1 MCAKGNPTFSCPT
14 IISSSDDESLGLE
27 NNSKEDLFD
36 FSLNTVNVSV
46 NTELPMNSSY
56 GSEEEEFDF
65 LHFYEE
71 LSDYDFHRMM
81 SVDDFTY
88 STAFSNEVFDNG
100 EWYTYAGL
108 ETCNI
113 MKSTRH
119 GKELLSKSIQST
131 TQGDSGID
139 NLTYLSGDDTKLGTD
154 HTKADVYE
162 SSNDMSGGKSISE
175 NQNESDSE
183 LEDDFFSVPEETEIF
198 SESDDGEYFSA
209 DESLEGTLDASF
221 KSILCT
227 VVSYQDN
234 LGLNDLDPSTV
245 GRSSEVPDPSDMWE
259 DVDLSSLCIFNELPL
274 EPCDNEVMFSRPIGF
289 VGSSTD
295 AIDYA
300 KDFLRRQSTL
310 ENLLS
315 AKSPDD
321 CDDAN
326 SIWSILTDK
335 LLYCQS
341 DTSDSVRHFSYDSL
355 KADSAKQRF
364 FNAALNNEPCLSNSY
379 IDSCNMAELYR
390 DQLYD
395 TVPTPN
401 KKKLNTAEATAN
413 SNEPTG
419 KRVFPQYVEDR
430 YQDLEINTSYK
441 YNPETSIC
449 ATYLWTENI
458 GYPKDLVTA
467 TAYHTEGYKLWFKQ
481 GRFPIGIDGEATA
494 HLLDDTPIPVKTLID
509 SGASRPILSRHFYDT
524 HPFLHTYPRYK
535 IPPRGMVIG
544 NDTVLPCDEA
554 IAIMVKFSGHV
565 FHMICYLMEVSK
577 DYGLY
582 IGQKAMYELEGG
594 ADFRNLSF
602 HFLMRSLNLYAGDSI
617 KIKPGQTKIVPM
629 CLDTHAIKRDMTLGE
644 KKRLDIDL
652 YSRENEKV
660 MVNLKT
666 ERKDK
671 LVQTIPAVI
680 SQGTVFLTA
689 VNNTDTEW
697 KIDKYQMMGSLDCR
711 SLGYF
716 HISRHSLQRIMS
728 DNANFLNDRET
739 VEYFNIL
746 MEDHKNV
753 MKFAQETILQRQ
765 KMEAERNTEL
775 KGRQSKGKEDF
786 NDSNMSED
794 NDPYPWLDKDDPR
807 RNMTDRECLEN
818 YIDLSDSD
826 ITEREKKNLYKVLYK
841 YKRAFS
847 LRDEIGLC
855 QNMEVELE
863 LRDETP
869 FFIRPFP
876 IKESDKDIV
885 DKEMRKGCL
894 LGILKKGMS
903 SYSSP
908 IMLIPR
914 KLSGIPRIVTD
925 FRHLNSRLVTLQPS
939 IPLVKDAIQILG
951 ASGCETLSLADLRD
965 AYHTLRLSDR
975 SKKFCGI
982 TPYYGSDSYL
992 YQRLGMGLSVSPA
1005 IWQNFIQ
1012 KVLQEIPDHRKN
1024 HLAIIDDCL
1033 VFSKKYDHLKHLT
1046 NLFKALIRNGLKISP
1061 RKCKLFKTSL
1071 VYMGHQVN
1079 IIDGIP
1085 HITPVKSR
1093 VDAIVK
1099 LDPPKSPKNCKQF
1112 CGMVNYLSMF
1122 LKDLQTKLIPIYH
1135 LTKKG
1140 VPFYWG
1146 ELQQEAF
1153 DQIKKDLTEAPV
1165 LAMPNSEGHMVLV
1178 SDTSKIACGSAL
1190 YQEQKGR
1197 YRLIAYFSKKLPLS
1211 AQRYSIS
1218 ELELTGIYA
1227 NVLAFKHL
1235 LRNVHFTLYCDHSAL
1250 VHIMNGKKEPPTL
1263 RLKKLIENLSDFKF
1277 DIKFLRGKDMFVSDF
1292 LSRHPD
1298 GEESCND
1305 PIIPVAFL
1313 MKEIE
1318 LPQHSPK
1325 FLDWLN
1331 TMLDSREMVAYKES
1345 PFKECKCERIMNMN
1359 EPFQVLTRS
1368 MAKTVKADVPAMYP
1382 LKGDHKKPEKS
1393 QIGIIEVKDAEEV
1406 GQDEVQMVP
1415 NQQPNIENNIMADID
1430 NVNIPEIVSRSV
1442 AQNMPKVNMTGLQV
1456 PPVLNEPIPMKPV
1469 KRGTPVINYDQ
1480 ILTPVNIDVTRGQ
1493 LPPFDMEKSFDAI
1506 QTSVEQYPDLES
1518 LFRED
1523 KPLFK
1528 PGTEISLFMKHIPKQ
1543 KELDKFVNYLKQRV
1557 IHDCKVPLSVKELKA
1572 EYHIDPYFKDIVK
1585 YLERDYCR
1593 YVGRSQTV
1601 FKMQCEDY
1609 VLVNGVLFKIR
1620 YGKENKGEPSL
1631 VLCIPEKYI
1640 PTVLYQ
1646 YHTPL
1651 LAGHPGVIKLYETIK
1666 QRYYFPGMFN
1676 LVREFVECCLECQSM
1691 KGKTDSPRI
1700 QYARIPLDTRTMERM
1715 SMDIKEMPES
1725 ELGFRHI
1732 LVCVCEFTNWM
1743 KTIPL
1748 ADQKAQTIAMAL
1760 YFKICCEYG
1769 TPKAI
1774 ICDEAP
1780 AFQSV
1785 ALQEYFRAL
1794 NIQPIYISPMNH
1806 GSNRS
1811 ERYIRTLND
1820 IITKCLVG
1828 TGSNWPLYVPSA
1840 TFAMNCQVSQV
1851 TGFSPFQMVF
1861 NNQPPDRLSFDF
1873 DPTKSGMKVDTP
1885 LYMIFMDQNKVL
1897 INQLIMRRK
1906 KYETESQLVRESR
1919 KYPDTH
1925 GYAVGDLV
1933 LINHSPSSVLKA
1945 PSRKLKR
1952 NWVGPFK
1959 IQAIIDDSHYMISD
1973 WTGQLSH
1980 KRFHVNRLKPFSLNL
1995 GKVKDG
2001 KLQTVHNTREL
2012 FRIWKNIKEDIAIDT
2027 SSKHTQT

>member
-1 MCAKGNPTFSCPT
+1 
-14 IISSSDDESLGLE
+14 
-27 NNSKEDLFD
+27 
-36 FSLNTVNVSV
+36 
-46 NTELPMNSSY
+46 
-56 GSEEEEFDF
+56 
-65 LHFYEE
+65 
-71 LSDYDFHRMM
+71 
-81 SVDDFTY
+81 
-88 STAFSNEVFDNG
+88 
-100 EWYTYAGL
+100 
-108 ETCNI
+108 
-113 MKSTRH
+113 
-119 GKELLSKSIQST
+119 
-131 TQGDSGID
+131 
-139 NLTYLSGDDTKLGTD
+139 
-154 HTKADVYE
+154 
-162 SSNDMSGGKSISE
+162 
-175 NQNESDSE
+175 
-183 LEDDFFSVPEETEIF
+183 
-198 SESDDGEYFSA
+198 
-209 DESLEGTLDASF
+209 
-221 KSILCT
+221 
-227 VVSYQDN
+227 
-234 LGLNDLDPSTV
+234 
-245 GRSSEVPDPSDMWE
+245 
-259 DVDLSSLCIFNELPL
+259 
-274 EPCDNEVMFSRPIGF
+274 
-289 VGSSTD
+289 
-295 AIDYA
+295 
-300 KDFLRRQSTL
+300 
-310 ENLLS
+310 
-315 AKSPDD
+315 
-321 CDDAN
+321 
-326 SIWSILTDK
+326 
-335 LLYCQS
+335 
-341 DTSDSVRHFSYDSL
+341 
-355 KADSAKQRF
+355 
-364 FNAALNNEPCLSNSY
+364 
-379 IDSCNMAELYR
+379 
-390 DQLYD
+390 
-395 TVPTPN
+395 
-401 KKKLNTAEATAN
+401 
-413 SNEPTG
+413 
-419 KRVFPQYVEDR
+419 
-430 YQDLEINTSYK
+430 
-441 YNPETSIC
+441 
-449 ATYLWTENI
+449 
-458 GYPKDLVTA
+458 
-467 TAYHTEGYKLWFKQ
+467 
-481 GRFPIGIDGEATA
+481 
-494 HLLDDTPIPVKTLID
+494 
-509 SGASRPILSRHFYDT
+509 
-524 HPFLHTYPRYK
+524 
-535 IPPRGMVIG
+535 
-544 NDTVLPCDEA
+544 
-554 IAIMVKFSGHV
+554 
-565 FHMICYLMEVSK
+565 
-577 DYGLY
+577 
-582 IGQKAMYELEGG
+582 
-594 ADFRNLSF
+594 
-602 HFLMRSLNLYAGDSI
+602 
-617 KIKPGQTKIVPM
+617 
-629 CLDTHAIKRDMTLGE
+629 
-644 KKRLDIDL
+644 
-652 YSRENEKV
+652 
-660 MVNLKT
+660 
-666 ERKDK
+666 
-671 LVQTIPAVI
+671 
-680 SQGTVFLTA
+680 
-689 VNNTDTEW
+689 
-697 KIDKYQMMGSLDCR
+697 
-711 SLGYF
+711 
-716 HISRHSLQRIMS
+716 
-728 DNANFLNDRET
+728 
-739 VEYFNIL
+739 
-746 MEDHKNV
+746 
-753 MKFAQETILQRQ
+753 MKFAQETIWQRQ

-841 YKRAFS
+841 YKKAFS

-876 IKESDKDIV
+876 IKESD
-885 DKEMRKGCL
+885 MRKGCL

-1024 HLAIIDDCL
+1024 HLAIMDDCL

-1061 RKCKLFKTSL
+1061 RKCKLFKTNL

-1140 VPFYWG
+1140 VPFHWG

-1165 LAMPNSEGHMVLV
+1165 LAMSNNKGHMVLV

-1331 TMLDSREMVAYKES
+1331 IMLDSREMVAYKES

-1382 LKGDHKKPEKS
+1382 LKGDHKKPERS

-1406 GQDEVQMVP
+1406 SQGEVQMVP
-1415 NQQPNIENNIMADID
+1415 NQQPDIENNIMADID
-1430 NVNIPEIVSRSV
+1430 NVNIPEIVSRPV
-1442 AQNMPKVNMTGLQV
+1442 AQNMPKVNMAGLQV

-1480 ILTPVNIDVTRGQ
+1480 ILTPVNIDVTLRGQ

-1506 QTSVEQYPDLES
+1506 QTSVEQYTDLES
-1518 LFRED
+1518 LFRKD

-1593 YVGRSQTV
+1593 YVGRAQTV

-1700 QYARIPLDTRTMERM
+1700 QYARIPLDTRTMARM

-1760 YFKICCEYG
+1760 YFKI
-1769 TPKAI
+1769 
-1774 ICDEAP
+1774 
-1780 AFQSV
+1780 
-1785 ALQEYFRAL
+1785 
-1794 NIQPIYISPMNH
+1794 
-1806 GSNRS
+1806 
-1811 ERYIRTLND
+1811 
-1820 IITKCLVG
+1820 
-1828 TGSNWPLYVPSA
+1828 
-1840 TFAMNCQVSQV
+1840 
-1851 TGFSPFQMVF
+1851 
-1861 NNQPPDRLSFDF
+1861 
-1873 DPTKSGMKVDTP
+1873 
-1885 LYMIFMDQNKVL
+1885 
-1897 INQLIMRRK
+1897 
-1906 KYETESQLVRESR
+1906 
-1919 KYPDTH
+1919 
-1925 GYAVGDLV
+1925 
-1933 LINHSPSSVLKA
+1933 
-1945 PSRKLKR
+1945 
-1952 NWVGPFK
+1952 
-1959 IQAIIDDSHYMISD
+1959 
-1973 WTGQLSH
+1973 
-1980 KRFHVNRLKPFSLNL
+1980 
-1995 GKVKDG
+1995 
-2001 KLQTVHNTREL
+2001 
-2012 FRIWKNIKEDIAIDT
+2012 
-2027 SSKHTQT
+2027 

>member
-1 MCAKGNPTFSCPT
+1 
-14 IISSSDDESLGLE
+14 
-27 NNSKEDLFD
+27 
-36 FSLNTVNVSV
+36 
-46 NTELPMNSSY
+46 
-56 GSEEEEFDF
+56 
-65 LHFYEE
+65 
-71 LSDYDFHRMM
+71 
-81 SVDDFTY
+81 
-88 STAFSNEVFDNG
+88 
-100 EWYTYAGL
+100 
-108 ETCNI
+108 
-113 MKSTRH
+113 
-119 GKELLSKSIQST
+119 
-131 TQGDSGID
+131 
-139 NLTYLSGDDTKLGTD
+139 
-154 HTKADVYE
+154 
-162 SSNDMSGGKSISE
+162 
-175 NQNESDSE
+175 
-183 LEDDFFSVPEETEIF
+183 
-198 SESDDGEYFSA
+198 
-209 DESLEGTLDASF
+209 
-221 KSILCT
+221 
-227 VVSYQDN
+227 
-234 LGLNDLDPSTV
+234 
-245 GRSSEVPDPSDMWE
+245 
-259 DVDLSSLCIFNELPL
+259 
-274 EPCDNEVMFSRPIGF
+274 
-289 VGSSTD
+289 
-295 AIDYA
+295 
-300 KDFLRRQSTL
+300 
-310 ENLLS
+310 
-315 AKSPDD
+315 
-321 CDDAN
+321 
-326 SIWSILTDK
+326 
-335 LLYCQS
+335 
-341 DTSDSVRHFSYDSL
+341 
-355 KADSAKQRF
+355 
-364 FNAALNNEPCLSNSY
+364 
-379 IDSCNMAELYR
+379 
-390 DQLYD
+390 
-395 TVPTPN
+395 
-401 KKKLNTAEATAN
+401 
-413 SNEPTG
+413 
-419 KRVFPQYVEDR
+419 
-430 YQDLEINTSYK
+430 
-441 YNPETSIC
+441 
-449 ATYLWTENI
+449 
-458 GYPKDLVTA
+458 
-467 TAYHTEGYKLWFKQ
+467 
-481 GRFPIGIDGEATA
+481 
-494 HLLDDTPIPVKTLID
+494 
-509 SGASRPILSRHFYDT
+509 
-524 HPFLHTYPRYK
+524 
-535 IPPRGMVIG
+535 
-544 NDTVLPCDEA
+544 
-554 IAIMVKFSGHV
+554 
-565 FHMICYLMEVSK
+565 
-577 DYGLY
+577 
-582 IGQKAMYELEGG
+582 
-594 ADFRNLSF
+594 
-602 HFLMRSLNLYAGDSI
+602 
-617 KIKPGQTKIVPM
+617 
-629 CLDTHAIKRDMTLGE
+629 
-644 KKRLDIDL
+644 
-652 YSRENEKV
+652 
-660 MVNLKT
+660 
-666 ERKDK
+666 
-671 LVQTIPAVI
+671 
-680 SQGTVFLTA
+680 
-689 VNNTDTEW
+689 
-697 KIDKYQMMGSLDCR
+697 
-711 SLGYF
+711 
-716 HISRHSLQRIMS
+716 
-728 DNANFLNDRET
+728 
-739 VEYFNIL
+739 
-746 MEDHKNV
+746 
-753 MKFAQETILQRQ
+753 
-765 KMEAERNTEL
+765 
-775 KGRQSKGKEDF
+775 
-786 NDSNMSED
+786 
-794 NDPYPWLDKDDPR
+794 
-807 RNMTDRECLEN
+807 
-818 YIDLSDSD
+818 
-826 ITEREKKNLYKVLYK
+826 
-841 YKRAFS
+841 
-847 LRDEIGLC
+847 
-855 QNMEVELE
+855 
-863 LRDETP
+863 
-869 FFIRPFP
+869 
-876 IKESDKDIV
+876 
-885 DKEMRKGCL
+885 
-894 LGILKKGMS
+894 MS

-914 KLSGIPRIVTD
+914 KLSGIPRVVTD

-939 IPLVKDAIQILG
+939 IPLVRDAIQILG
-951 ASGCETLSLADLRD
+951 ASGCEILSLADLRD
-965 AYHTLRLSDR
+965 AYHTLRLSER

-1024 HLAIIDDCL
+1024 HLAFMDDCL

-1046 NLFKALIRNGLKISP
+1046 DLFKALIRNGLKISP

-1071 VYMGHQVN
+1071 VYMGHQVS

-1135 LTKKG
+1135 LTKKS
-1140 VPFYWG
+1140 VPFHWG
-1146 ELQQEAF
+1146 ELQQKAF
-1153 DQIKKDLTEAPV
+1153 EQIKKDLTEAPV

-1211 AQRYSIS
+1211 AQRYGIS

-1298 GEESCND
+1298 SEESCND

-1331 TMLDSREMVAYKES
+1331 IMLDSREMVAYKES

-1359 EPFQVLTRS
+1359 EPFQVLTMS
-1368 MAKTVKADVPAMYP
+1368 MAKIVKADVPAMYP

-1393 QIGIIEVKDAEEV
+1393 QIGIIEVKDTDEV
-1406 GQDEVQMVP
+1406 GQGEVQIIP
-1415 NQQPNIENNIMADID
+1415 NQQPDIEDNIMAEID
-1430 NVNIPEIVSRSV
+1430 NVNIPDIVSRPV
-1442 AQNMPKVNMTGLQV
+1442 VQNVPKVNMIGLQV

-1469 KRGTPVINYDQ
+1469 KRATSMINYDQ
-1480 ILTPVNIDVTRGQ
+1480 ILTPVNIDVTLRGQ
-1493 LPPFDMEKSFDAI
+1493 LPPFDMEKSFNAI

-1572 EYHIDPYFKDIVK
+1572 EYHVDPYFKDIVK
-1585 YLERDYCR
+1585 YLEKDYCR
-1593 YVGRSQTV
+1593 YVGKAQTV

-1620 YGKENKGEPSL
+1620 YGKEDKGEPSL
-1631 VLCIPEKYI
+1631 VLCIPEKFI

-1651 LAGHPGVIKLYETIK
+1651 LAGHPGVIKLYDTIK

-1691 KGKTDSPRI
+1691 KGKTDGPRI
-1700 QYARIPLDTRTMERM
+1700 QYARIPLDTRTMARM

-1725 ELGFRHI
+1725 ELGFRYI

-1774 ICDEAP
+1774 ICDEAL

-1785 ALQEYFRAL
+1785 ALQEYFKAL

-1828 TGSNWPLYVPSA
+1828 TGNNWPLYVPSA

-1851 TGFSPFQMVF
+1851 TGFTPFQMVY
-1861 NNQPPDRLSFDF
+1861 NKQPPDKLSFDF
-1873 DPTKSGMKVDTP
+1873 DPTKSGIKVDTP
-1885 LYMIFMDQNKVL
+1885 LYMIFMDQSKLL
-1897 INQLIMRRK
+1897 INQMIMRRK
-1906 KYETESQLVRESR
+1906 KYEAESQLVRESR
-1919 KYPDTH
+1919 KYPDVH
-1925 GYAVGDLV
+1925 GYAVADLV

-1952 NWVGPFK
+1952 DWVGPFK

-1980 KRFHVNRLKPFSLNL
+1980 KRFHVNRLKPFSLSL

-2012 FRIWKNIKEDIAIDT
+2012 FRIWKNIKEDIAIDKN
-2027 SSKHTQT
+2027 SRHTQT

>member
-1 MCAKGNPTFSCPT
+1 
-14 IISSSDDESLGLE
+14 
-27 NNSKEDLFD
+27 
-36 FSLNTVNVSV
+36 
-46 NTELPMNSSY
+46 
-56 GSEEEEFDF
+56 
-65 LHFYEE
+65 
-71 LSDYDFHRMM
+71 
-81 SVDDFTY
+81 
-88 STAFSNEVFDNG
+88 
-100 EWYTYAGL
+100 
-108 ETCNI
+108 
-113 MKSTRH
+113 
-119 GKELLSKSIQST
+119 
-131 TQGDSGID
+131 
-139 NLTYLSGDDTKLGTD
+139 
-154 HTKADVYE
+154 
-162 SSNDMSGGKSISE
+162 
-175 NQNESDSE
+175 
-183 LEDDFFSVPEETEIF
+183 
-198 SESDDGEYFSA
+198 
-209 DESLEGTLDASF
+209 
-221 KSILCT
+221 
-227 VVSYQDN
+227 
-234 LGLNDLDPSTV
+234 
-245 GRSSEVPDPSDMWE
+245 
-259 DVDLSSLCIFNELPL
+259 
-274 EPCDNEVMFSRPIGF
+274 
-289 VGSSTD
+289 
-295 AIDYA
+295 
-300 KDFLRRQSTL
+300 
-310 ENLLS
+310 
-315 AKSPDD
+315 
-321 CDDAN
+321 
-326 SIWSILTDK
+326 
-335 LLYCQS
+335 
-341 DTSDSVRHFSYDSL
+341 
-355 KADSAKQRF
+355 
-364 FNAALNNEPCLSNSY
+364 
-379 IDSCNMAELYR
+379 
-390 DQLYD
+390 
-395 TVPTPN
+395 
-401 KKKLNTAEATAN
+401 
-413 SNEPTG
+413 
-419 KRVFPQYVEDR
+419 
-430 YQDLEINTSYK
+430 
-441 YNPETSIC
+441 
-449 ATYLWTENI
+449 
-458 GYPKDLVTA
+458 
-467 TAYHTEGYKLWFKQ
+467 
-481 GRFPIGIDGEATA
+481 
-494 HLLDDTPIPVKTLID
+494 
-509 SGASRPILSRHFYDT
+509 
-524 HPFLHTYPRYK
+524 
-535 IPPRGMVIG
+535 MVIG

-565 FHMICYLMEVSK
+565 LHMICYLMEVSK

-594 ADFRNLSF
+594 ADFRNVSF
-602 HFLMRSLNLYAGDSI
+602 HFLMRSLNLYAGDTI
-617 KIKPGQTKIVPM
+617 KIKLGQTKVVPM
-629 CLDTHAIKRDMTLGE
+629 CLDTHAIKRDMNLGE

-652 YSRENEKV
+652 YSRKNEKV

-666 ERKDK
+666 ERKDR
-671 LVQTIPAVI
+671 LVQTLPAVM
-680 SQGTVFLTA
+680 SKGTIFLTA
-689 VNNTDTEW
+689 VNNTDKEW
-697 KIDKYQMMGSLDCR
+697 KINRYQMMGSLDCR

-728 DNANFLNDRET
+728 DNANFLNDKET

-753 MKFAQETILQRQ
+753 MKFAQETVLQRQ
-765 KMEAERNTEL
+765 KMEAERNTQL
-775 KGRQSKGKEDF
+775 KSRQSKGKKDF

-826 ITEREKKNLYKVLYK
+826 ITEREKNNLYKVLYK
-841 YKRAFS
+841 YKKAFS
-847 LRDEIGLC
+847 LRYEIGLC
-855 QNMEVELE
+855 QSMEVGLE

-939 IPLVKDAIQILG
+939 IPLVRDAIQILG
-951 ASGCETLSLADLRD
+951 ASGCEILSLADLRD
-965 AYHTLRLSDR
+965 AYHTLRLSER

-982 TPYYGSDSYL
+982 APYYGSDSYL

-1024 HLAIIDDCL
+1024 HLAIMDDCL

-1046 NLFKALIRNGLKISP
+1046 DLFKALIRNGLKISP

-1071 VYMGHQVN
+1071 VYMGHQVS
-1079 IIDGIP
+1079 IINGIP

-1140 VPFYWG
+1140 VPFHWG
-1146 ELQQEAF
+1146 ELQQKAF
-1153 DQIKKDLTEAPV
+1153 EQIKKDLTEAPV
-1165 LAMPNSEGHMVLV
+1165 LTMPNSEGHMVLV

-1235 LRNVHFTLYCDHSAL
+1235 LRNVHFTLYWDHSAL

-1298 GEESCND
+1298 SEESCND

-1331 TMLDSREMVAYKES
+1331 IMLDSREMVAYKES

-1382 LKGDHKKPEKS
+1382 LKGDHNKPEKS
-1393 QIGIIEVKDAEEV
+1393 QIGIIEVKDTEEV
-1406 GQDEVQMVP
+1406 GQGEVQIVP
-1415 NQQPNIENNIMADID
+1415 NQQPDIEDNMMAEID
-1430 NVNIPEIVSRSV
+1430 NVNIPDIVSRPV
-1442 AQNMPKVNMTGLQV
+1442 AQNVPKVNMTGLQV

-1469 KRGTPVINYDQ
+1469 KKATSVINYDP
-1480 ILTPVNIDVTRGQ
+1480 ILTPVNIDVTLKGQ

-1557 IHDCKVPLSVKELKA
+1557 IHDCKVSLSVKELKA
-1572 EYHIDPYFKDIVK
+1572 EYHVDPYFKDIVK
-1585 YLERDYCR
+1585 YLEKDYCR
-1593 YVGRSQTV
+1593 YVGKAQTV

-1620 YGKENKGEPSL
+1620 YGKEDKGEPSL

-1651 LAGHPGVIKLYETIK
+1651 LAGHPGVIKLYDTIK

-1691 KGKTDSPRI
+1691 KGKTDGPKI
-1700 QYARIPLDTRTMERM
+1700 QCARIPLNTRTMARM

-1743 KTIPL
+1743 KTVPL

-1785 ALQEYFRAL
+1785 ALQEYFKAL

-1828 TGSNWPLYVPSA
+1828 TGSKWPLYVPSA

-1851 TGFSPFQMVF
+1851 TGFSPFQMVY
-1861 NNQPPDRLSFDF
+1861 NKQPPDKLSFDF
-1873 DPTKSGMKVDTP
+1873 DPTKSGIKVDTP
-1885 LYMIFMDQNKVL
+1885 LYMIFMDQSKLL
-1897 INQLIMRRK
+1897 INQMIMRRK
-1906 KYETESQLVRESR
+1906 KYEAESQLVRESR
-1919 KYPDTH
+1919 KYPDVH
-1925 GYAVGDLV
+1925 GYAIGDLV

-1952 NWVGPFK
+1952 DWVGPFK

-1980 KRFHVNRLKPFSLNL
+1980 KRFHVNRLKPFSLSL

-2012 FRIWKNIKEDIAIDT
+2012 FRIWKNIKEDIAIDKN
-2027 SSKHTQT
+2027 SRHTQT

>member
-1 MCAKGNPTFSCPT
+1 
-14 IISSSDDESLGLE
+14 
-27 NNSKEDLFD
+27 
-36 FSLNTVNVSV
+36 
-46 NTELPMNSSY
+46 
-56 GSEEEEFDF
+56 
-65 LHFYEE
+65 
-71 LSDYDFHRMM
+71 
-81 SVDDFTY
+81 
-88 STAFSNEVFDNG
+88 
-100 EWYTYAGL
+100 
-108 ETCNI
+108 
-113 MKSTRH
+113 
-119 GKELLSKSIQST
+119 
-131 TQGDSGID
+131 
-139 NLTYLSGDDTKLGTD
+139 
-154 HTKADVYE
+154 
-162 SSNDMSGGKSISE
+162 
-175 NQNESDSE
+175 
-183 LEDDFFSVPEETEIF
+183 
-198 SESDDGEYFSA
+198 
-209 DESLEGTLDASF
+209 
-221 KSILCT
+221 
-227 VVSYQDN
+227 
-234 LGLNDLDPSTV
+234 
-245 GRSSEVPDPSDMWE
+245 
-259 DVDLSSLCIFNELPL
+259 
-274 EPCDNEVMFSRPIGF
+274 
-289 VGSSTD
+289 
-295 AIDYA
+295 
-300 KDFLRRQSTL
+300 
-310 ENLLS
+310 
-315 AKSPDD
+315 
-321 CDDAN
+321 
-326 SIWSILTDK
+326 
-335 LLYCQS
+335 
-341 DTSDSVRHFSYDSL
+341 
-355 KADSAKQRF
+355 
-364 FNAALNNEPCLSNSY
+364 
-379 IDSCNMAELYR
+379 
-390 DQLYD
+390 
-395 TVPTPN
+395 
-401 KKKLNTAEATAN
+401 
-413 SNEPTG
+413 
-419 KRVFPQYVEDR
+419 
-430 YQDLEINTSYK
+430 
-441 YNPETSIC
+441 
-449 ATYLWTENI
+449 
-458 GYPKDLVTA
+458 
-467 TAYHTEGYKLWFKQ
+467 
-481 GRFPIGIDGEATA
+481 
-494 HLLDDTPIPVKTLID
+494 
-509 SGASRPILSRHFYDT
+509 
-524 HPFLHTYPRYK
+524 
-535 IPPRGMVIG
+535 
-544 NDTVLPCDEA
+544 
-554 IAIMVKFSGHV
+554 
-565 FHMICYLMEVSK
+565 
-577 DYGLY
+577 
-582 IGQKAMYELEGG
+582 
-594 ADFRNLSF
+594 
-602 HFLMRSLNLYAGDSI
+602 
-617 KIKPGQTKIVPM
+617 M
-629 CLDTHAIKRDMTLGE
+629 CLDTHAIKRDMNLGE

-652 YSRENEKV
+652 YSRKNEKV

-666 ERKDK
+666 ERKDR
-671 LVQTIPAVI
+671 LVQTLPAVM
-680 SQGTVFLTA
+680 SKGTIFLTA
-689 VNNTDTEW
+689 VNNTDKEW
-697 KIDKYQMMGSLDCR
+697 KINRYQMMGSLNCR

-728 DNANFLNDRET
+728 DNANFLNDKET

-753 MKFAQETILQRQ
+753 MKFAQETVLQRQ
-765 KMEAERNTEL
+765 KMEAERNTQL
-775 KGRQSKGKEDF
+775 KSRQSKGKKDF

-826 ITEREKKNLYKVLYK
+826 ITEREKNNLYKVLYK
-841 YKRAFS
+841 YKKAFS

-855 QNMEVELE
+855 QSMEVELE
-863 LRDETP
+863 LKDETP

-939 IPLVKDAIQILG
+939 IPLVRDAIQILG
-951 ASGCETLSLADLRD
+951 ASGCEILSLADLRD
-965 AYHTLRLSDR
+965 AYHTLRLSER

-1012 KVLQEIPDHRKN
+1012 KVLQEISDHRKN
-1024 HLAIIDDCL
+1024 HLAIMDDCL

-1046 NLFKALIRNGLKISP
+1046 DSFKALIRNGLKISP

-1071 VYMGHQVN
+1071 VYMGHQVS

-1140 VPFYWG
+1140 VPFHWG
-1146 ELQQEAF
+1146 ELQQKAF
-1153 DQIKKDLTEAPV
+1153 EQIKKDLTEAPV

-1298 GEESCND
+1298 SEESCND

-1331 TMLDSREMVAYKES
+1331 IMLDSREMVAYKES

-1368 MAKTVKADVPAMYP
+1368 IAKTVKADVPAMYP
-1382 LKGDHKKPEKS
+1382 LKGDHNKPEKS
-1393 QIGIIEVKDAEEV
+1393 QIGIFEVKDTEEV
-1406 GQDEVQMVP
+1406 GQGEVQIVP
-1415 NQQPNIENNIMADID
+1415 NQQPDIEDNIMAGID
-1430 NVNIPEIVSRSV
+1430 NTNIPDIVSRPV
-1442 AQNMPKVNMTGLQV
+1442 AQNVPKVNMTGLQV

-1469 KRGTPVINYDQ
+1469 KKETSVINYDP
-1480 ILTPVNIDVTRGQ
+1480 ILTPVNIDVTLKGQ

-1543 KELDKFVNYLKQRV
+1543 KELDKFVNYLKQGV

-1572 EYHIDPYFKDIVK
+1572 EYHVDPYFKDIVK
-1585 YLERDYCR
+1585 YLEKDYCR
-1593 YVGRSQTV
+1593 YVGKAQTV

-1620 YGKENKGEPSL
+1620 YGKEDKGEPSL

-1651 LAGHPGVIKLYETIK
+1651 LAGHPGVIKLYDTIK
-1666 QRYYFPGMFN
+1666 QKYYFPGMFN

-1691 KGKTDSPRI
+1691 KGKTDGPKI
-1700 QYARIPLDTRTMERM
+1700 QYARIPLDTRTMARM

-1743 KTIPL
+1743 KTVPL
-1748 ADQKAQTIAMAL
+1748 ANQKAQTIAMAL

-1785 ALQEYFRAL
+1785 ALQEYFKAL

-1828 TGSNWPLYVPSA
+1828 KGSNWPLYVPSA

-1851 TGFSPFQMVF
+1851 TGFSPFQMVY
-1861 NNQPPDRLSFDF
+1861 NKQPPDKLSFDF
-1873 DPTKSGMKVDTP
+1873 DPTKSGIKVDTP
-1885 LYMIFMDQNKVL
+1885 LYMIFMDQSKSL
-1897 INQLIMRRK
+1897 INQIIMRRK
-1906 KYETESQLVRESR
+1906 KYEAESQLVRESR
-1919 KYPDTH
+1919 KYPDVH
-1925 GYAVGDLV
+1925 GYAIGDLV

-1952 NWVGPFK
+1952 DWV
-1959 IQAIIDDSHYMISD
+1959 IIDDSHYMISD

-1980 KRFHVNRLKPFSLNL
+1980 KRFHVNRLKPFSLSL
-1995 GKVKDG
+1995 GKVTDG
-2001 KLQTVHNTREL
+2001 KLQTVYNTREL
-2012 FRIWKNIKEDIAIDT
+2012 FRIWKNIKEVIAIDKK
-2027 SSKHTQT
+2027 SRHTQT

>member
-1 MCAKGNPTFSCPT
+1 M
-14 IISSSDDESLGLE
+14 
-27 NNSKEDLFD
+27 
-36 FSLNTVNVSV
+36 
-46 NTELPMNSSY
+46 
-56 GSEEEEFDF
+56 
-65 LHFYEE
+65 
-71 LSDYDFHRMM
+71 
-81 SVDDFTY
+81 
-88 STAFSNEVFDNG
+88 
-100 EWYTYAGL
+100 
-108 ETCNI
+108 
-113 MKSTRH
+113 
-119 GKELLSKSIQST
+119 
-131 TQGDSGID
+131 
-139 NLTYLSGDDTKLGTD
+139 
-154 HTKADVYE
+154 
-162 SSNDMSGGKSISE
+162 
-175 NQNESDSE
+175 
-183 LEDDFFSVPEETEIF
+183 
-198 SESDDGEYFSA
+198 
-209 DESLEGTLDASF
+209 
-221 KSILCT
+221 
-227 VVSYQDN
+227 
-234 LGLNDLDPSTV
+234 
-245 GRSSEVPDPSDMWE
+245 
-259 DVDLSSLCIFNELPL
+259 
-274 EPCDNEVMFSRPIGF
+274 
-289 VGSSTD
+289 
-295 AIDYA
+295 
-300 KDFLRRQSTL
+300 
-310 ENLLS
+310 
-315 AKSPDD
+315 
-321 CDDAN
+321 
-326 SIWSILTDK
+326 TDK

-341 DTSDSVRHFSYDSL
+341 DNSDSVRHFSYDSL
-355 KADSAKQRF
+355 KAESAKQRF
-364 FNAALNNEPCLSNSY
+364 FNAALSNEPSLSTSY

-395 TVPTPN
+395 TVPIPN

-413 SNEPTG
+413 SNEPIG

-430 YQDLEINTSYK
+430 YQNLEINTSYK

-449 ATYLWTENI
+449 ATYLWTENV

-509 SGASRPILSRHFYDT
+509 SGASRQILSRHFYDK

-602 HFLMRSLNLYAGDSI
+602 HFLMRSLNLYAGDTI
-617 KIKPGQTKIVPM
+617 KIKPGQTKVVPM
-629 CLDTHAIKRDMTLGE
+629 CLDTHAIKRDMNLGE

-652 YSRENEKV
+652 YSRKNEKV

-666 ERKDK
+666 ERKDR
-671 LVQTIPAVI
+671 LVQTLPAVM
-680 SQGTVFLTA
+680 SKGTIFLTA
-689 VNNTDTEW
+689 VNNTDKEW
-697 KIDKYQMMGSLDCR
+697 KINRYQMMGSLDCR

-728 DNANFLNDRET
+728 DNANFLNDKET

-753 MKFAQETILQRQ
+753 MKFAQETLLQRQ
-765 KMEAERNTEL
+765 KMEAERNTQL
-775 KGRQSKGKEDF
+775 KSRQSKGKKDF

-794 NDPYPWLDKDDPR
+794 NDPYPWLDRDDPR

-826 ITEREKKNLYKVLYK
+826 ITEREKNNLYKVLYK
-841 YKRAFS
+841 YKKAFS

-855 QNMEVELE
+855 QSMEVELE

-876 IKESDKDIV
+876 VKESDKDIV

-939 IPLVKDAIQILG
+939 IPLVRDAIQILG
-951 ASGCETLSLADLRD
+951 ASGCEILSLADLRD
-965 AYHTLRLSDR
+965 AYHTLRLSER

-1024 HLAIIDDCL
+1024 HLAIMDDCL

-1046 NLFKALIRNGLKISP
+1046 DLFKALIRNGLKISP

-1071 VYMGHQVN
+1071 VYMGHQVS

-1140 VPFYWG
+1140 VPFHWG
-1146 ELQQEAF
+1146 ELQQKAF
-1153 DQIKKDLTEAPV
+1153 EQIKKDLTEAPV

-1298 GEESCND
+1298 SEESCND

-1331 TMLDSREMVAYKES
+1331 IMLDSREMVAYKES

-1382 LKGDHKKPEKS
+1382 LKGDHKKPEMS
-1393 QIGIIEVKDAEEV
+1393 QIGIIEVKDTEEV
-1406 GQDEVQMVP
+1406 GQGEVQIVP
-1415 NQQPNIENNIMADID
+1415 NQQPDIEDNIMAGID
-1430 NVNIPEIVSRSV
+1430 NTNIPDIVSRPV
-1442 AQNMPKVNMTGLQV
+1442 AQNVPKVNMTGLQV

-1469 KRGTPVINYDQ
+1469 KKATSVINYDP
-1480 ILTPVNIDVTRGQ
+1480 ILTPVNIDVTLKGQ

-1572 EYHIDPYFKDIVK
+1572 EYHVDPYFKVIVK
-1585 YLERDYCR
+1585 YLEKDYCR
-1593 YVGRSQTV
+1593 YVGKAQTV

-1609 VLVNGVLFKIR
+1609 VLVNDVLFKIR
-1620 YGKENKGEPSL
+1620 YGKEDKGEPSL

-1651 LAGHPGVIKLYETIK
+1651 LAGHPGVIKLYDTIK

-1691 KGKTDSPRI
+1691 KGKTDGPKI
-1700 QYARIPLDTRTMERM
+1700 QYARIPLDTRTMARM

-1743 KTIPL
+1743 KTVPL

-1785 ALQEYFRAL
+1785 ALQEYFKAL

-1828 TGSNWPLYVPSA
+1828 TGSKWPLYVPSA

-1851 TGFSPFQMVF
+1851 TGFSPFQMVY
-1861 NNQPPDRLSFDF
+1861 NKQPPDKLSFDF
-1873 DPTKSGMKVDTP
+1873 DP
-1885 LYMIFMDQNKVL
+1885 QNL
-1897 INQLIMRRK
+1897 
-1906 KYETESQLVRESR
+1906 E
-1919 KYPDTH
+1919 
-1925 GYAVGDLV
+1925 
-1933 LINHSPSSVLKA
+1933 
-1945 PSRKLKR
+1945 
-1952 NWVGPFK
+1952 
-1959 IQAIIDDSHYMISD
+1959 
-1973 WTGQLSH
+1973 
-1980 KRFHVNRLKPFSLNL
+1980 
-1995 GKVKDG
+1995 
-2001 KLQTVHNTREL
+2001 
-2012 FRIWKNIKEDIAIDT
+2012 
-2027 SSKHTQT
+2027 

>member
-1 MCAKGNPTFSCPT
+1 M
-14 IISSSDDESLGLE
+14 
-27 NNSKEDLFD
+27 
-36 FSLNTVNVSV
+36 
-46 NTELPMNSSY
+46 
-56 GSEEEEFDF
+56 
-65 LHFYEE
+65 
-71 LSDYDFHRMM
+71 
-81 SVDDFTY
+81 
-88 STAFSNEVFDNG
+88 
-100 EWYTYAGL
+100 
-108 ETCNI
+108 
-113 MKSTRH
+113 
-119 GKELLSKSIQST
+119 
-131 TQGDSGID
+131 
-139 NLTYLSGDDTKLGTD
+139 
-154 HTKADVYE
+154 
-162 SSNDMSGGKSISE
+162 
-175 NQNESDSE
+175 
-183 LEDDFFSVPEETEIF
+183 
-198 SESDDGEYFSA
+198 
-209 DESLEGTLDASF
+209 
-221 KSILCT
+221 
-227 VVSYQDN
+227 
-234 LGLNDLDPSTV
+234 
-245 GRSSEVPDPSDMWE
+245 
-259 DVDLSSLCIFNELPL
+259 
-274 EPCDNEVMFSRPIGF
+274 
-289 VGSSTD
+289 
-295 AIDYA
+295 
-300 KDFLRRQSTL
+300 
-310 ENLLS
+310 
-315 AKSPDD
+315 
-321 CDDAN
+321 
-326 SIWSILTDK
+326 
-335 LLYCQS
+335 
-341 DTSDSVRHFSYDSL
+341 
-355 KADSAKQRF
+355 
-364 FNAALNNEPCLSNSY
+364 
-379 IDSCNMAELYR
+379 
-390 DQLYD
+390 
-395 TVPTPN
+395 
-401 KKKLNTAEATAN
+401 
-413 SNEPTG
+413 
-419 KRVFPQYVEDR
+419 
-430 YQDLEINTSYK
+430 
-441 YNPETSIC
+441 
-449 ATYLWTENI
+449 
-458 GYPKDLVTA
+458 
-467 TAYHTEGYKLWFKQ
+467 
-481 GRFPIGIDGEATA
+481 
-494 HLLDDTPIPVKTLID
+494 LDDTPIPVKTLID
-509 SGASRPILSRHFYDT
+509 SGASRPILSRYFYDK

-535 IPPRGMVIG
+535 IPPRGRVIG

-602 HFLMRSLNLYAGDSI
+602 HFLMRSLNLYAGDTI
-617 KIKPGQTKIVPM
+617 KIKPGQTKVVPM
-629 CLDTHAIKRDMTLGE
+629 CLDTHAIKRDMNLGE
-644 KKRLDIDL
+644 KRRLDIDL

-666 ERKDK
+666 ERKDR
-671 LVQTIPAVI
+671 LVQTLPAVM
-680 SQGTVFLTA
+680 SKGTIFLTA
-689 VNNTDTEW
+689 VNNTDIEW
-697 KIDKYQMMGSLDCR
+697 KIDRYQMMGSLDCR

-753 MKFAQETILQRQ
+753 MKFARETVLQRQ
-765 KMEAERNTEL
+765 QMEAERNTQL
-775 KGRQSKGKEDF
+775 KSRQSKGKKDF

-794 NDPYPWLDKDDPR
+794 NDPYPWLDKDNPR
-807 RNMTDRECLEN
+807 RNMTDRECLEK

-841 YKRAFS
+841 YKKAVS

-855 QNMEVELE
+855 KSMEVELE

-939 IPLVKDAIQILG
+939 IPLVRDAIQILG
-951 ASGCETLSLADLRD
+951 ASGCEILSLADLRD
-965 AYHTLRLSDR
+965 AYHTLRLSER

-1024 HLAIIDDCL
+1024 HLAIMDDCL

-1046 NLFKALIRNGLKISP
+1046 DLLKALIRNGLKISP

-1071 VYMGHQVN
+1071 VYMGHQVS

-1140 VPFYWG
+1140 VPFHWG
-1146 ELQQEAF
+1146 ELQQKAF
-1153 DQIKKDLTEAPV
+1153 EQIKKDLTEAPV

-1227 NVLAFKHL
+1227 NVLAFKYL

-1263 RLKKLIENLSDFKF
+1263 RLKKLIESLSDFKF

-1298 GEESCND
+1298 SEESCND

-1325 FLDWLN
+1325 LLDWLN
-1331 TMLDSREMVAYKES
+1331 IMLDSREMVAYKEN

-1393 QIGIIEVKDAEEV
+1393 QIGIIEVKDTEEV
-1406 GQDEVQMVP
+1406 GQGEVQIVP
-1415 NQQPNIENNIMADID
+1415 NQQPDIEDNIMAEID
-1430 NVNIPEIVSRSV
+1430 NVNIPDIVSRPV
-1442 AQNMPKVNMTGLQV
+1442 AQNVPKVNITGLQV
-1456 PPVLNEPIPMKPV
+1456 PPLLNEPIPMKPV
-1469 KRGTPVINYDQ
+1469 KKATSVINYDQ
-1480 ILTPVNIDVTRGQ
+1480 ILIPVNIDVTLKGQ

-1557 IHDCKVPLSVKELKA
+1557 IHDCKVPLSVKELRA
-1572 EYHIDPYFKDIVK
+1572 EYHVDPYFKDIVK
-1585 YLERDYCR
+1585 YLEKDYCR
-1593 YVGRSQTV
+1593 YVGKAQTV

-1620 YGKENKGEPSL
+1620 YGKEDKGEPSL

-1640 PTVLYQ
+1640 RTVLYQ

-1651 LAGHPGVIKLYETIK
+1651 LAGHPGVIKLYDTIK

-1691 KGKTDSPRI
+1691 KGKTDGPRI

-1785 ALQEYFRAL
+1785 ALQEYFKAL

-1806 GSNRS
+1806 GSYRS

-1851 TGFSPFQMVF
+1851 TGFSPFQMVY
-1861 NNQPPDRLSFDF
+1861 NKQPPDKLSFDF
-1873 DPTKSGMKVDTP
+1873 DPTKSGIKVDTP
-1885 LYMIFMDQNKVL
+1885 LYMIFMDQSKLL
-1897 INQLIMRRK
+1897 INQIIMRRK
-1906 KYETESQLVRESR
+1906 KYEAESQLVRESR
-1919 KYPDTH
+1919 KYPDVH

-1952 NWVGPFK
+1952 DWVGPFK
-1959 IQAIIDDSHYMISD
+1959 IQAIIDYSHYMISD

-1980 KRFHVNRLKPFSLNL
+1980 KRFHVNRLKPFSLSL

-2012 FRIWKNIKEDIAIDT
+2012 FRIWKNIKEDVAIDKN
-2027 SSKHTQT
+2027 SRHTQT

>member
-1 MCAKGNPTFSCPT
+1 M
-14 IISSSDDESLGLE
+14 
-27 NNSKEDLFD
+27 SK
-36 FSLNTVNVSV
+36 
-46 NTELPMNSSY
+46 Y
-56 GSEEEEFDF
+56 G
-65 LHFYEE
+65 
-71 LSDYDFHRMM
+71 
-81 SVDDFTY
+81 
-88 STAFSNEVFDNG
+88 G
-100 EWYTYAGL
+100 
-108 ETCNI
+108 
-113 MKSTRH
+113 
-119 GKELLSKSIQST
+119 
-131 TQGDSGID
+131 
-139 NLTYLSGDDTKLGTD
+139 
-154 HTKADVYE
+154 
-162 SSNDMSGGKSISE
+162 
-175 NQNESDSE
+175 
-183 LEDDFFSVPEETEIF
+183 
-198 SESDDGEYFSA
+198 
-209 DESLEGTLDASF
+209 
-221 KSILCT
+221 
-227 VVSYQDN
+227 
-234 LGLNDLDPSTV
+234 
-245 GRSSEVPDPSDMWE
+245 
-259 DVDLSSLCIFNELPL
+259 
-274 EPCDNEVMFSRPIGF
+274 
-289 VGSSTD
+289 
-295 AIDYA
+295 
-300 KDFLRRQSTL
+300 
-310 ENLLS
+310 
-315 AKSPDD
+315 
-321 CDDAN
+321 
-326 SIWSILTDK
+326 
-335 LLYCQS
+335 
-341 DTSDSVRHFSYDSL
+341 
-355 KADSAKQRF
+355 
-364 FNAALNNEPCLSNSY
+364 
-379 IDSCNMAELYR
+379 
-390 DQLYD
+390 
-395 TVPTPN
+395 
-401 KKKLNTAEATAN
+401 
-413 SNEPTG
+413 
-419 KRVFPQYVEDR
+419 
-430 YQDLEINTSYK
+430 
-441 YNPETSIC
+441 
-449 ATYLWTENI
+449 
-458 GYPKDLVTA
+458 
-467 TAYHTEGYKLWFKQ
+467 
-481 GRFPIGIDGEATA
+481 
-494 HLLDDTPIPVKTLID
+494 
-509 SGASRPILSRHFYDT
+509 
-524 HPFLHTYPRYK
+524 
-535 IPPRGMVIG
+535 
-544 NDTVLPCDEA
+544 
-554 IAIMVKFSGHV
+554 
-565 FHMICYLMEVSK
+565 
-577 DYGLY
+577 
-582 IGQKAMYELEGG
+582 
-594 ADFRNLSF
+594 
-602 HFLMRSLNLYAGDSI
+602 
-617 KIKPGQTKIVPM
+617 
-629 CLDTHAIKRDMTLGE
+629 
-644 KKRLDIDL
+644 
-652 YSRENEKV
+652 
-660 MVNLKT
+660 
-666 ERKDK
+666 
-671 LVQTIPAVI
+671 
-680 SQGTVFLTA
+680 
-689 VNNTDTEW
+689 
-697 KIDKYQMMGSLDCR
+697 
-711 SLGYF
+711 
-716 HISRHSLQRIMS
+716 
-728 DNANFLNDRET
+728 
-739 VEYFNIL
+739 
-746 MEDHKNV
+746 
-753 MKFAQETILQRQ
+753 
-765 KMEAERNTEL
+765 
-775 KGRQSKGKEDF
+775 
-786 NDSNMSED
+786 
-794 NDPYPWLDKDDPR
+794 
-807 RNMTDRECLEN
+807 
-818 YIDLSDSD
+818 
-826 ITEREKKNLYKVLYK
+826 
-841 YKRAFS
+841 
-847 LRDEIGLC
+847 
-855 QNMEVELE
+855 
-863 LRDETP
+863 RDETP

-939 IPLVKDAIQILG
+939 IPLVRDAIQILG
-951 ASGCETLSLADLRD
+951 ASGCEILSLTDLRD
-965 AYHTLRLSDR
+965 AYHTLRLSER

-1024 HLAIIDDCL
+1024 HLAIMDDCL
-1033 VFSKKYDHLKHLT
+1033 VFSKKYNHLKHLT
-1046 NLFKALIRNGLKISP
+1046 DLFKALIRNGLKISP

-1071 VYMGHQVN
+1071 VYMGHQVS

-1112 CGMVNYLSMF
+1112 CGMVNYLSVF

-1140 VPFYWG
+1140 VPFHWG
-1146 ELQQEAF
+1146 ELQQKAF
-1153 DQIKKDLTEAPV
+1153 EQIKKDLTEASV

-1277 DIKFLRGKDMFVSDF
+1277 DIKSLRGKDMFVSDF

-1298 GEESCND
+1298 SEESCND

-1331 TMLDSREMVAYKES
+1331 IMLDSREMVAYKES

-1393 QIGIIEVKDAEEV
+1393 QIGIIEVKDTEEV
-1406 GQDEVQMVP
+1406 GQGEVQIVP
-1415 NQQPNIENNIMADID
+1415 NQQPDIEDNIMAEID
-1430 NVNIPEIVSRSV
+1430 NVNIPDTVSRPV
-1442 AQNMPKVNMTGLQV
+1442 AQNVPKANMTGLQV

-1469 KRGTPVINYDQ
+1469 KKATSVINYDQ
-1480 ILTPVNIDVTRGQ
+1480 ILTPVNIDVTLKGQ
-1493 LPPFDMEKSFDAI
+1493 LPPFDMEKSFEAI
-1506 QTSVEQYPDLES
+1506 QTSVEQYSDLES

-1585 YLERDYCR
+1585 YLEKDYCR
-1593 YVGRSQTV
+1593 YVGKAQTV
-1601 FKMQCEDY
+1601 FQMQCEDY

-1620 YGKENKGEPSL
+1620 YGKEDKGEPSL

-1651 LAGHPGVIKLYETIK
+1651 LAGHPGVIKLYDTIK

-1691 KGKTDSPRI
+1691 KGKTDGPRI
-1700 QYARIPLDTRTMERM
+1700 QYARIPLDTRTMARM

-1732 LVCVCEFTNWM
+1732 LVCICEFTNWM

-1785 ALQEYFRAL
+1785 ALQEYFKAL

-1806 GSNRS
+1806 SSNRS

-1851 TGFSPFQMVF
+1851 TGFSPFQMVY
-1861 NNQPPDRLSFDF
+1861 NKQPPDKLSFDF

-1885 LYMIFMDQNKVL
+1885 LYMIFMDQSKLL
-1897 INQLIMRRK
+1897 INQMIMRRK
-1906 KYETESQLVRESR
+1906 KYEAESQLVRESR
-1919 KYPDTH
+1919 KYPDVH

-1952 NWVGPFK
+1952 DWVGPFK
-1959 IQAIIDDSHYMISD
+1959 IQVIIDDSHYMISD

-1980 KRFHVNRLKPFSLNL
+1980 KRFHVNRLKPFSLSS

-2001 KLQTVHNTREL
+2001 KLQTVHNTRQL
-2012 FRIWKNIKEDIAIDT
+2012 FRIWKNIKEDIAIDKN
-2027 SSKHTQT
+2027 SRHTQT

>member
-1 MCAKGNPTFSCPT
+1 M
-14 IISSSDDESLGLE
+14 
-27 NNSKEDLFD
+27 
-36 FSLNTVNVSV
+36 
-46 NTELPMNSSY
+46 
-56 GSEEEEFDF
+56 
-65 LHFYEE
+65 
-71 LSDYDFHRMM
+71 
-81 SVDDFTY
+81 
-88 STAFSNEVFDNG
+88 
-100 EWYTYAGL
+100 
-108 ETCNI
+108 
-113 MKSTRH
+113 
-119 GKELLSKSIQST
+119 
-131 TQGDSGID
+131 
-139 NLTYLSGDDTKLGTD
+139 
-154 HTKADVYE
+154 
-162 SSNDMSGGKSISE
+162 
-175 NQNESDSE
+175 
-183 LEDDFFSVPEETEIF
+183 
-198 SESDDGEYFSA
+198 
-209 DESLEGTLDASF
+209 
-221 KSILCT
+221 
-227 VVSYQDN
+227 
-234 LGLNDLDPSTV
+234 
-245 GRSSEVPDPSDMWE
+245 
-259 DVDLSSLCIFNELPL
+259 
-274 EPCDNEVMFSRPIGF
+274 
-289 VGSSTD
+289 
-295 AIDYA
+295 
-300 KDFLRRQSTL
+300 
-310 ENLLS
+310 
-315 AKSPDD
+315 
-321 CDDAN
+321 
-326 SIWSILTDK
+326 
-335 LLYCQS
+335 
-341 DTSDSVRHFSYDSL
+341 
-355 KADSAKQRF
+355 
-364 FNAALNNEPCLSNSY
+364 
-379 IDSCNMAELYR
+379 
-390 DQLYD
+390 
-395 TVPTPN
+395 
-401 KKKLNTAEATAN
+401 
-413 SNEPTG
+413 
-419 KRVFPQYVEDR
+419 
-430 YQDLEINTSYK
+430 
-441 YNPETSIC
+441 
-449 ATYLWTENI
+449 
-458 GYPKDLVTA
+458 
-467 TAYHTEGYKLWFKQ
+467 
-481 GRFPIGIDGEATA
+481 
-494 HLLDDTPIPVKTLID
+494 
-509 SGASRPILSRHFYDT
+509 
-524 HPFLHTYPRYK
+524 
-535 IPPRGMVIG
+535 
-544 NDTVLPCDEA
+544 
-554 IAIMVKFSGHV
+554 
-565 FHMICYLMEVSK
+565 
-577 DYGLY
+577 
-582 IGQKAMYELEGG
+582 
-594 ADFRNLSF
+594 
-602 HFLMRSLNLYAGDSI
+602 
-617 KIKPGQTKIVPM
+617 
-629 CLDTHAIKRDMTLGE
+629 
-644 KKRLDIDL
+644 
-652 YSRENEKV
+652 
-660 MVNLKT
+660 
-666 ERKDK
+666 
-671 LVQTIPAVI
+671 
-680 SQGTVFLTA
+680 
-689 VNNTDTEW
+689 
-697 KIDKYQMMGSLDCR
+697 
-711 SLGYF
+711 
-716 HISRHSLQRIMS
+716 
-728 DNANFLNDRET
+728 
-739 VEYFNIL
+739 
-746 MEDHKNV
+746 
-753 MKFAQETILQRQ
+753 
-765 KMEAERNTEL
+765 
-775 KGRQSKGKEDF
+775 
-786 NDSNMSED
+786 
-794 NDPYPWLDKDDPR
+794 
-807 RNMTDRECLEN
+807 
-818 YIDLSDSD
+818 
-826 ITEREKKNLYKVLYK
+826 
-841 YKRAFS
+841 
-847 LRDEIGLC
+847 RDEIGLC

-1024 HLAIIDDCL
+1024 HLAIMDDCL

-1140 VPFYWG
+1140 VPFHWG

-1235 LRNVHFTLYCDHSAL
+1235 LRNAHFTLYCDHSAL

-1331 TMLDSREMVAYKES
+1331 IMLDSREMVAYKES

-1393 QIGIIEVKDAEEV
+1393 QIGIIEVKDAEEI
-1406 GQDEVQMVP
+1406 GQNEVQMVP
-1415 NQQPNIENNIMADID
+1415 NQQPDIENNIMADID
-1430 NVNIPEIVSRSV
+1430 YVNIPEIVPRPIT
-1442 AQNMPKVNMTGLQV
+1442 QNMPKVNLTGLQV

-1480 ILTPVNIDVTRGQ
+1480 ILTPVNIDVTLRGQ
-1493 LPPFDMEKSFDAI
+1493 LPPFDMERSFDAI

-1585 YLERDYCR
+1585 YLEKDYCR
-1593 YVGRSQTV
+1593 YVGRAQTV

-1700 QYARIPLDTRTMERM
+1700 QYARILLDTRTMARM

-1828 TGSNWPLYVPSA
+1828 TGSN
-1840 TFAMNCQVSQV
+1840 
-1851 TGFSPFQMVF
+1851 
-1861 NNQPPDRLSFDF
+1861 
-1873 DPTKSGMKVDTP
+1873 
-1885 LYMIFMDQNKVL
+1885 
-1897 INQLIMRRK
+1897 
-1906 KYETESQLVRESR
+1906 
-1919 KYPDTH
+1919 
-1925 GYAVGDLV
+1925 
-1933 LINHSPSSVLKA
+1933 
-1945 PSRKLKR
+1945 
-1952 NWVGPFK
+1952 
-1959 IQAIIDDSHYMISD
+1959 
-1973 WTGQLSH
+1973 
-1980 KRFHVNRLKPFSLNL
+1980 
-1995 GKVKDG
+1995 
-2001 KLQTVHNTREL
+2001 
-2012 FRIWKNIKEDIAIDT
+2012 
-2027 SSKHTQT
+2027 

>member
-1 MCAKGNPTFSCPT
+1 
-14 IISSSDDESLGLE
+14 
-27 NNSKEDLFD
+27 
-36 FSLNTVNVSV
+36 
-46 NTELPMNSSY
+46 
-56 GSEEEEFDF
+56 
-65 LHFYEE
+65 
-71 LSDYDFHRMM
+71 
-81 SVDDFTY
+81 
-88 STAFSNEVFDNG
+88 
-100 EWYTYAGL
+100 
-108 ETCNI
+108 
-113 MKSTRH
+113 
-119 GKELLSKSIQST
+119 
-131 TQGDSGID
+131 
-139 NLTYLSGDDTKLGTD
+139 
-154 HTKADVYE
+154 
-162 SSNDMSGGKSISE
+162 
-175 NQNESDSE
+175 
-183 LEDDFFSVPEETEIF
+183 
-198 SESDDGEYFSA
+198 
-209 DESLEGTLDASF
+209 
-221 KSILCT
+221 
-227 VVSYQDN
+227 
-234 LGLNDLDPSTV
+234 
-245 GRSSEVPDPSDMWE
+245 
-259 DVDLSSLCIFNELPL
+259 
-274 EPCDNEVMFSRPIGF
+274 
-289 VGSSTD
+289 
-295 AIDYA
+295 
-300 KDFLRRQSTL
+300 
-310 ENLLS
+310 
-315 AKSPDD
+315 
-321 CDDAN
+321 
-326 SIWSILTDK
+326 
-335 LLYCQS
+335 
-341 DTSDSVRHFSYDSL
+341 
-355 KADSAKQRF
+355 
-364 FNAALNNEPCLSNSY
+364 
-379 IDSCNMAELYR
+379 
-390 DQLYD
+390 
-395 TVPTPN
+395 
-401 KKKLNTAEATAN
+401 
-413 SNEPTG
+413 
-419 KRVFPQYVEDR
+419 
-430 YQDLEINTSYK
+430 
-441 YNPETSIC
+441 
-449 ATYLWTENI
+449 
-458 GYPKDLVTA
+458 
-467 TAYHTEGYKLWFKQ
+467 
-481 GRFPIGIDGEATA
+481 
-494 HLLDDTPIPVKTLID
+494 
-509 SGASRPILSRHFYDT
+509 
-524 HPFLHTYPRYK
+524 
-535 IPPRGMVIG
+535 
-544 NDTVLPCDEA
+544 
-554 IAIMVKFSGHV
+554 
-565 FHMICYLMEVSK
+565 
-577 DYGLY
+577 
-582 IGQKAMYELEGG
+582 MYELEGG

-629 CLDTHAIKRDMTLGE
+629 CLDTHAIKRDMTLAE
-644 KKRLDIDL
+644 KRRLDIDL

-671 LVQTIPAVI
+671 LVQTIPAVM
-680 SQGTVFLTA
+680 SKGTIFLTA

-746 MEDHKNV
+746 TEDHKNV
-753 MKFAQETILQRQ
+753 MKFAQETIWQRQ

-841 YKRAFS
+841 YKKAFS

-1012 KVLQEIPDHRKN
+1012 KVLQGIPDHRKN
-1024 HLAIIDDCL
+1024 HLAIMDDCL

-1140 VPFYWG
+1140 VPFHWG

-1178 SDTSKIACGSAL
+1178 SDTSKTACGSAL

-1235 LRNVHFTLYCDHSAL
+1235 LRNAHFTLYCDHSAL

-1277 DIKFLRGKDMFVSDF
+1277 DIKFLRGKDVFVSDF

-1318 LPQHSPK
+1318 LPHHSPK

-1331 TMLDSREMVAYKES
+1331 TMLDNREMVAYKES

-1393 QIGIIEVKDAEEV
+1393 QIGIIEVKDAEEI

-1415 NQQPNIENNIMADID
+1415 NQQPDIENNIMADID
-1430 NVNIPEIVSRSV
+1430 NVNIPEIVPRPIT
-1442 AQNMPKVNMTGLQV
+1442 QNMPKVNLTGLQV

-1480 ILTPVNIDVTRGQ
+1480 ILTPVNIDVTLRGQ

-1585 YLERDYCR
+1585 YLEKDYCR
-1593 YVGRSQTV
+1593 YVGRAQTV

-1631 VLCIPEKYI
+1631 VLCIPEKYV

-1700 QYARIPLDTRTMERM
+1700 QYARIPLDTRTMARM

-1861 NNQPPDRLSFDF
+1861 NKQPPDKLSFDF

-1885 LYMIFMDQNKVL
+1885 LYMIFMDQNKLL

-1906 KYETESQLVRESR
+1906 KYEAESQLVRESR
-1919 KYPDTH
+1919 TYPDNH

-1933 LINHSPSSVLKA
+1933 LINHAPSSVLKA

-1959 IQAIIDDSHYMISD
+1959 IQTIIDDSHYMISD

-1980 KRFHVNRLKPFSLNL
+1980 KRFHVNRLKPFSLSL

>member
-1 MCAKGNPTFSCPT
+1 M
-14 IISSSDDESLGLE
+14 
-27 NNSKEDLFD
+27 
-36 FSLNTVNVSV
+36 
-46 NTELPMNSSY
+46 
-56 GSEEEEFDF
+56 
-65 LHFYEE
+65 
-71 LSDYDFHRMM
+71 
-81 SVDDFTY
+81 
-88 STAFSNEVFDNG
+88 
-100 EWYTYAGL
+100 
-108 ETCNI
+108 
-113 MKSTRH
+113 
-119 GKELLSKSIQST
+119 
-131 TQGDSGID
+131 
-139 NLTYLSGDDTKLGTD
+139 
-154 HTKADVYE
+154 
-162 SSNDMSGGKSISE
+162 
-175 NQNESDSE
+175 
-183 LEDDFFSVPEETEIF
+183 
-198 SESDDGEYFSA
+198 
-209 DESLEGTLDASF
+209 
-221 KSILCT
+221 
-227 VVSYQDN
+227 
-234 LGLNDLDPSTV
+234 
-245 GRSSEVPDPSDMWE
+245 
-259 DVDLSSLCIFNELPL
+259 
-274 EPCDNEVMFSRPIGF
+274 
-289 VGSSTD
+289 
-295 AIDYA
+295 
-300 KDFLRRQSTL
+300 
-310 ENLLS
+310 
-315 AKSPDD
+315 
-321 CDDAN
+321 
-326 SIWSILTDK
+326 
-335 LLYCQS
+335 
-341 DTSDSVRHFSYDSL
+341 
-355 KADSAKQRF
+355 
-364 FNAALNNEPCLSNSY
+364 
-379 IDSCNMAELYR
+379 
-390 DQLYD
+390 
-395 TVPTPN
+395 
-401 KKKLNTAEATAN
+401 
-413 SNEPTG
+413 
-419 KRVFPQYVEDR
+419 
-430 YQDLEINTSYK
+430 
-441 YNPETSIC
+441 
-449 ATYLWTENI
+449 
-458 GYPKDLVTA
+458 VTA

-494 HLLDDTPIPVKTLID
+494 HLLDDRPIPVKTLID
-509 SGASRPILSRHFYDT
+509 SGASRPILSRHFYDK

-602 HFLMRSLNLYAGDSI
+602 HFLMRSLNLYAGDTI
-617 KIKPGQTKIVPM
+617 KIKPGQTKVVPM
-629 CLDTHAIKRDMTLGE
+629 CLDTHAIKRDMNLGE
-644 KKRLDIDL
+644 KRRLDIDL
-652 YSRENEKV
+652 YSRENEKIII
-660 MVNLKT
+660 NLKT
-666 ERKDK
+666 ERKDR
-671 LVQTIPAVI
+671 LVQTLPAVM
-680 SQGTVFLTA
+680 SKGTIFLTA
-689 VNNTDTEW
+689 VNNTDIEW
-697 KIDKYQMMGSLDCR
+697 KIDRYQMMGSLDCR

-716 HISRHSLQRIMS
+716 HISRHSLQRIMP

-739 VEYFNIL
+739 VEYLYIL

-753 MKFAQETILQRQ
+753 MKFAQETVLQRQ
-765 KMEAERNTEL
+765 KMEAERNTQL
-775 KGRQSKGKEDF
+775 KSRQSKGKKDI

-826 ITEREKKNLYKVLYK
+826 VTEREKNLYKVLYK
-841 YKRAFS
+841 YKKAFS

-855 QNMEVELE
+855 QSMEVELE

-939 IPLVKDAIQILG
+939 IPLVRDAIQILG
-951 ASGCETLSLADLRD
+951 ASGCEILSLADLRD
-965 AYHTLRLSDR
+965 AYHTLRLSER

-992 YQRLGMGLSVSPA
+992 YQRLGMALSVCPA

-1024 HLAIIDDCL
+1024 HLAIMDDCL
-1033 VFSKKYDHLKHLT
+1033 VFSKKYNHLKHLT
-1046 NLFKALIRNGLKISP
+1046 DLFKALIRNGLKISP

-1071 VYMGHQVN
+1071 VYMGHQVS

-1140 VPFYWG
+1140 VPFHWG
-1146 ELQQEAF
+1146 ELQQKAF
-1153 DQIKKDLTEAPV
+1153 EQIKKDLTEAPV

-1197 YRLIAYFSKKLPLS
+1197 YKLIAYFSKKLPLS

-1235 LRNVHFTLYCDHSAL
+1235 LRNVHFTLYCDHSVL

-1298 GEESCND
+1298 SEESCND

-1331 TMLDSREMVAYKES
+1331 IMLDNREMVAYKES

-1382 LKGDHKKPEKS
+1382 LKGDHKKPEES
-1393 QIGIIEVKDAEEV
+1393 QIGIIEVKDTEEV
-1406 GQDEVQMVP
+1406 GQGEVQIVP
-1415 NQQPNIENNIMADID
+1415 NQEPDIEDNIMAEVN
-1430 NVNIPEIVSRSV
+1430 NVNIPDIVSRSV
-1442 AQNMPKVNMTGLQV
+1442 AQNVPKVNMTGLQV
-1456 PPVLNEPIPMKPV
+1456 PSVLNEPIPMKPV
-1469 KRGTPVINYDQ
+1469 KKATSVINYDQ
-1480 ILTPVNIDVTRGQ
+1480 ILTPVNIDVTLKGQ
-1493 LPPFDMEKSFDAI
+1493 LPPFDMEKSFEAI

-1572 EYHIDPYFKDIVK
+1572 EYHVDPYFKDIVK
-1585 YLERDYCR
+1585 YLEKDYCR
-1593 YVGRSQTV
+1593 YVGKAQTV

-1620 YGKENKGEPSL
+1620 YGKEDKGEPSL

-1651 LAGHPGVIKLYETIK
+1651 LAGHPGVIKLYDTIK

-1691 KGKTDSPRI
+1691 KGKTDGPRI
-1700 QYARIPLDTRTMERM
+1700 QYARIPLDTRTMARM

-1732 LVCVCEFTNWM
+1732 LVCVCELTNWM

-1760 YFKICCEYG
+1760 YFMICCEYG

-1785 ALQEYFRAL
+1785 ALQEYFKAL

-1811 ERYIRTLND
+1811 ERHIRTLND

-1828 TGSNWPLYVPSA
+1828 TVSNWPLYLPSA

-1851 TGFSPFQMVF
+1851 TGFSPFQMVY
-1861 NNQPPDRLSFDF
+1861 NKQPPDKLSFDF
-1873 DPTKSGMKVDTP
+1873 DPTKSGIKVDTP
-1885 LYMIFMDQNKVL
+1885 LYMIFMDQSKLL
-1897 INQLIMRRK
+1897 ISQMIMRRK
-1906 KYETESQLVRESR
+1906 KYEAESQLIRESR
-1919 KYPDTH
+1919 KYPDVH

-1945 PSRKLKR
+1945 PSRKLK
-1952 NWVGPFK
+1952 
-1959 IQAIIDDSHYMISD
+1959 
-1973 WTGQLSH
+1973 
-1980 KRFHVNRLKPFSLNL
+1980 
-1995 GKVKDG
+1995 
-2001 KLQTVHNTREL
+2001 
-2012 FRIWKNIKEDIAIDT
+2012 
-2027 SSKHTQT
+2027 

>member
-1 MCAKGNPTFSCPT
+1 
-14 IISSSDDESLGLE
+14 
-27 NNSKEDLFD
+27 
-36 FSLNTVNVSV
+36 
-46 NTELPMNSSY
+46 
-56 GSEEEEFDF
+56 
-65 LHFYEE
+65 
-71 LSDYDFHRMM
+71 
-81 SVDDFTY
+81 
-88 STAFSNEVFDNG
+88 
-100 EWYTYAGL
+100 
-108 ETCNI
+108 
-113 MKSTRH
+113 
-119 GKELLSKSIQST
+119 
-131 TQGDSGID
+131 
-139 NLTYLSGDDTKLGTD
+139 
-154 HTKADVYE
+154 
-162 SSNDMSGGKSISE
+162 
-175 NQNESDSE
+175 
-183 LEDDFFSVPEETEIF
+183 
-198 SESDDGEYFSA
+198 
-209 DESLEGTLDASF
+209 
-221 KSILCT
+221 
-227 VVSYQDN
+227 
-234 LGLNDLDPSTV
+234 
-245 GRSSEVPDPSDMWE
+245 
-259 DVDLSSLCIFNELPL
+259 
-274 EPCDNEVMFSRPIGF
+274 
-289 VGSSTD
+289 
-295 AIDYA
+295 
-300 KDFLRRQSTL
+300 
-310 ENLLS
+310 
-315 AKSPDD
+315 
-321 CDDAN
+321 
-326 SIWSILTDK
+326 
-335 LLYCQS
+335 
-341 DTSDSVRHFSYDSL
+341 
-355 KADSAKQRF
+355 
-364 FNAALNNEPCLSNSY
+364 
-379 IDSCNMAELYR
+379 
-390 DQLYD
+390 
-395 TVPTPN
+395 
-401 KKKLNTAEATAN
+401 
-413 SNEPTG
+413 
-419 KRVFPQYVEDR
+419 
-430 YQDLEINTSYK
+430 
-441 YNPETSIC
+441 
-449 ATYLWTENI
+449 
-458 GYPKDLVTA
+458 
-467 TAYHTEGYKLWFKQ
+467 
-481 GRFPIGIDGEATA
+481 
-494 HLLDDTPIPVKTLID
+494 
-509 SGASRPILSRHFYDT
+509 
-524 HPFLHTYPRYK
+524 
-535 IPPRGMVIG
+535 MVIG

-617 KIKPGQTKIVPM
+617 KIKPGQTKVVPM
-629 CLDTHAIKRDMTLGE
+629 CLDTHAIKRDMTLAE
-644 KKRLDIDL
+644 KRRLDIDL

-671 LVQTIPAVI
+671 LVQTIPAVM
-680 SQGTVFLTA
+680 SKGTIFLTA

-746 MEDHKNV
+746 TEDHNNV
-753 MKFAQETILQRQ
+753 MKFAQETIWQRQ

-841 YKRAFS
+841 YKKAFS

-939 IPLVKDAIQILG
+939 IPLVRDAIQILG

-1024 HLAIIDDCL
+1024 HLAIMDDCL

-1112 CGMVNYLSMF
+1112 CGMVNYQSMF

-1140 VPFYWG
+1140 VPFHWG

-1211 AQRYSIS
+1211 AQRYSVS

-1235 LRNVHFTLYCDHSAL
+1235 LRNAHFTLYCDHSAL

-1277 DIKFLRGKDMFVSDF
+1277 DIKFLRGKDMFVSDL

-1331 TMLDSREMVAYKES
+1331 IMLDSREMVAYKES

-1382 LKGDHKKPEKS
+1382 LKGDHKKPERS

-1406 GQDEVQMVP
+1406 NQGEVQMAP
-1415 NQQPNIENNIMADID
+1415 NQQPDIENNIMADID
-1430 NVNIPEIVSRSV
+1430 NVNIPEIVPRPIT
-1442 AQNMPKVNMTGLQV
+1442 QNMPKVNMTGLQV

-1480 ILTPVNIDVTRGQ
+1480 ILTPVNIDVTLRGQ
-1493 LPPFDMEKSFDAI
+1493 LPPFDMERSFDAI

-1585 YLERDYCR
+1585 YLEKDYCR
-1593 YVGRSQTV
+1593 YVGRAQTV

-1651 LAGHPGVIKLYETIK
+1651 LAGHPGVIKLYDTIK

-1700 QYARIPLDTRTMERM
+1700 QYARIPLDTRTMARM

-1769 TPKAI
+1769 TPKTI
-1774 ICDEAP
+1774 ICDDAP

-1861 NNQPPDRLSFDF
+1861 NKQPPDKLSFDF

-1885 LYMIFMDQNKVL
+1885 LYMIFMDQNKLL

-1906 KYETESQLVRESR
+1906 KYEAESQLVRESR
-1919 KYPDTH
+1919 KYPDNH

-1933 LINHSPSSVLKA
+1933 LINHAPSSVLKA

-1980 KRFHVNRLKPFSLNL
+1980 KRFHMNRLKPFSLSL

>member
-1 MCAKGNPTFSCPT
+1 
-14 IISSSDDESLGLE
+14 
-27 NNSKEDLFD
+27 
-36 FSLNTVNVSV
+36 
-46 NTELPMNSSY
+46 
-56 GSEEEEFDF
+56 
-65 LHFYEE
+65 
-71 LSDYDFHRMM
+71 M
-81 SVDDFTY
+81 S
-88 STAFSNEVFDNG
+88 N
-100 EWYTYAGL
+100 
-108 ETCNI
+108 
-113 MKSTRH
+113 
-119 GKELLSKSIQST
+119 
-131 TQGDSGID
+131 
-139 NLTYLSGDDTKLGTD
+139 
-154 HTKADVYE
+154 
-162 SSNDMSGGKSISE
+162 
-175 NQNESDSE
+175 
-183 LEDDFFSVPEETEIF
+183 
-198 SESDDGEYFSA
+198 
-209 DESLEGTLDASF
+209 
-221 KSILCT
+221 
-227 VVSYQDN
+227 
-234 LGLNDLDPSTV
+234 
-245 GRSSEVPDPSDMWE
+245 
-259 DVDLSSLCIFNELPL
+259 
-274 EPCDNEVMFSRPIGF
+274 
-289 VGSSTD
+289 
-295 AIDYA
+295 
-300 KDFLRRQSTL
+300 
-310 ENLLS
+310 
-315 AKSPDD
+315 
-321 CDDAN
+321 
-326 SIWSILTDK
+326 
-335 LLYCQS
+335 
-341 DTSDSVRHFSYDSL
+341 
-355 KADSAKQRF
+355 
-364 FNAALNNEPCLSNSY
+364 
-379 IDSCNMAELYR
+379 
-390 DQLYD
+390 
-395 TVPTPN
+395 
-401 KKKLNTAEATAN
+401 
-413 SNEPTG
+413 
-419 KRVFPQYVEDR
+419 
-430 YQDLEINTSYK
+430 
-441 YNPETSIC
+441 
-449 ATYLWTENI
+449 
-458 GYPKDLVTA
+458 
-467 TAYHTEGYKLWFKQ
+467 
-481 GRFPIGIDGEATA
+481 
-494 HLLDDTPIPVKTLID
+494 
-509 SGASRPILSRHFYDT
+509 
-524 HPFLHTYPRYK
+524 
-535 IPPRGMVIG
+535 
-544 NDTVLPCDEA
+544 
-554 IAIMVKFSGHV
+554 
-565 FHMICYLMEVSK
+565 
-577 DYGLY
+577 
-582 IGQKAMYELEGG
+582 
-594 ADFRNLSF
+594 
-602 HFLMRSLNLYAGDSI
+602 
-617 KIKPGQTKIVPM
+617 
-629 CLDTHAIKRDMTLGE
+629 
-644 KKRLDIDL
+644 
-652 YSRENEKV
+652 
-660 MVNLKT
+660 
-666 ERKDK
+666 
-671 LVQTIPAVI
+671 
-680 SQGTVFLTA
+680 
-689 VNNTDTEW
+689 
-697 KIDKYQMMGSLDCR
+697 
-711 SLGYF
+711 
-716 HISRHSLQRIMS
+716 
-728 DNANFLNDRET
+728 NANFLNDRET

-765 KMEAERNTEL
+765 KMEAEGNTQL
-775 KGRQSKGKEDF
+775 KSRQSKGKKDF

-818 YIDLSDSD
+818 YIDLSDCD
-826 ITEREKKNLYKVLYK
+826 ITEREKDKLHKVLYK
-841 YKRAFS
+841 YKKAFS

-855 QNMEVELE
+855 QSMEVELE

-939 IPLVKDAIQILG
+939 IPLVRDAIQILG
-951 ASGCETLSLADLRD
+951 ASGCEILSLADLRD
-965 AYHTLRLSDR
+965 AYHTLRLSER

-1024 HLAIIDDCL
+1024 HLAIMDDCL

-1046 NLFKALIRNGLKISP
+1046 DLFKALIRNGLKISP

-1071 VYMGHQVN
+1071 VYMGHQVS

-1093 VDAIVK
+1093 VEAIVK

-1135 LTKKG
+1135 LTKKS
-1140 VPFYWG
+1140 VPFHWG
-1146 ELQQEAF
+1146 ELQQKAF
-1153 DQIKKDLTEAPV
+1153 EQIKKDLTEAPV

-1197 YRLIAYFSKKLPLS
+1197 YRLIAYFSKKLPFS

-1298 GEESCND
+1298 SEESCND

-1331 TMLDSREMVAYKES
+1331 IMLDSREMVAYKES

-1393 QIGIIEVKDAEEV
+1393 QIGIIEVKDTDEV
-1406 GQDEVQMVP
+1406 GQGEVQIIP
-1415 NQQPNIENNIMADID
+1415 NQQPDIEDNIMAEID
-1430 NVNIPEIVSRSV
+1430 NVNIPDIVSRPV
-1442 AQNMPKVNMTGLQV
+1442 AQNVPKVNMIGLQV
-1456 PPVLNEPIPMKPV
+1456 PPVLNEPIPIKPV
-1469 KRGTPVINYDQ
+1469 KRATSMINYDQ
-1480 ILTPVNIDVTRGQ
+1480 ILTPVNIDVTLRGQ

-1572 EYHIDPYFKDIVK
+1572 EYHVDPYFKDIVK
-1585 YLERDYCR
+1585 YLEKDYCR
-1593 YVGRSQTV
+1593 YVGKAQTV

-1620 YGKENKGEPSL
+1620 YGKEDKGEPSL
-1631 VLCIPEKYI
+1631 VLCIPEKFI

-1651 LAGHPGVIKLYETIK
+1651 LAGHPGVIKLYDTIK

-1691 KGKTDSPRI
+1691 KGKTDGPRI
-1700 QYARIPLDTRTMERM
+1700 QYARIPLDTRTMARM

-1725 ELGFRHI
+1725 ELGFRYI

-1780 AFQSV
+1780 ASQSV
-1785 ALQEYFRAL
+1785 ALQEYFKAL

-1828 TGSNWPLYVPSA
+1828 TGNNWPLYVPSA

-1851 TGFSPFQMVF
+1851 TGFSPFQMVY
-1861 NNQPPDRLSFDF
+1861 NKQPPDKLSFDF
-1873 DPTKSGMKVDTP
+1873 DPTKSRIKVDTP
-1885 LYMIFMDQNKVL
+1885 LYMIFMDQSKLL
-1897 INQLIMRRK
+1897 INQMIMRRK
-1906 KYETESQLVRESR
+1906 KYEAESQLVRESR
-1919 KYPDTH
+1919 KYPDVH

-1952 NWVGPFK
+1952 DWVGPFK

-1980 KRFHVNRLKPFSLNL
+1980 KRFHVNRLKPFSLSL
-1995 GKVKDG
+1995 DKVKDG
-2001 KLQTVHNTREL
+2001 KLQTVHNTRQL
-2012 FRIWKNIKEDIAIDT
+2012 FRIWKNIKEDIAIDK
-2027 SSKHTQT
+2027 SSRHTQT

>member
-1 MCAKGNPTFSCPT
+1 
-14 IISSSDDESLGLE
+14 
-27 NNSKEDLFD
+27 
-36 FSLNTVNVSV
+36 
-46 NTELPMNSSY
+46 
-56 GSEEEEFDF
+56 
-65 LHFYEE
+65 
-71 LSDYDFHRMM
+71 
-81 SVDDFTY
+81 
-88 STAFSNEVFDNG
+88 
-100 EWYTYAGL
+100 
-108 ETCNI
+108 
-113 MKSTRH
+113 
-119 GKELLSKSIQST
+119 
-131 TQGDSGID
+131 
-139 NLTYLSGDDTKLGTD
+139 
-154 HTKADVYE
+154 
-162 SSNDMSGGKSISE
+162 
-175 NQNESDSE
+175 
-183 LEDDFFSVPEETEIF
+183 
-198 SESDDGEYFSA
+198 
-209 DESLEGTLDASF
+209 
-221 KSILCT
+221 
-227 VVSYQDN
+227 
-234 LGLNDLDPSTV
+234 
-245 GRSSEVPDPSDMWE
+245 
-259 DVDLSSLCIFNELPL
+259 
-274 EPCDNEVMFSRPIGF
+274 
-289 VGSSTD
+289 
-295 AIDYA
+295 
-300 KDFLRRQSTL
+300 
-310 ENLLS
+310 
-315 AKSPDD
+315 
-321 CDDAN
+321 
-326 SIWSILTDK
+326 
-335 LLYCQS
+335 
-341 DTSDSVRHFSYDSL
+341 
-355 KADSAKQRF
+355 
-364 FNAALNNEPCLSNSY
+364 
-379 IDSCNMAELYR
+379 
-390 DQLYD
+390 
-395 TVPTPN
+395 
-401 KKKLNTAEATAN
+401 
-413 SNEPTG
+413 
-419 KRVFPQYVEDR
+419 
-430 YQDLEINTSYK
+430 
-441 YNPETSIC
+441 
-449 ATYLWTENI
+449 
-458 GYPKDLVTA
+458 
-467 TAYHTEGYKLWFKQ
+467 
-481 GRFPIGIDGEATA
+481 
-494 HLLDDTPIPVKTLID
+494 
-509 SGASRPILSRHFYDT
+509 
-524 HPFLHTYPRYK
+524 
-535 IPPRGMVIG
+535 
-544 NDTVLPCDEA
+544 
-554 IAIMVKFSGHV
+554 
-565 FHMICYLMEVSK
+565 
-577 DYGLY
+577 
-582 IGQKAMYELEGG
+582 
-594 ADFRNLSF
+594 
-602 HFLMRSLNLYAGDSI
+602 
-617 KIKPGQTKIVPM
+617 
-629 CLDTHAIKRDMTLGE
+629 
-644 KKRLDIDL
+644 
-652 YSRENEKV
+652 
-660 MVNLKT
+660 
-666 ERKDK
+666 
-671 LVQTIPAVI
+671 
-680 SQGTVFLTA
+680 
-689 VNNTDTEW
+689 
-697 KIDKYQMMGSLDCR
+697 
-711 SLGYF
+711 
-716 HISRHSLQRIMS
+716 
-728 DNANFLNDRET
+728 
-739 VEYFNIL
+739 
-746 MEDHKNV
+746 
-753 MKFAQETILQRQ
+753 MKFAQETVLQRQ
-765 KMEAERNTEL
+765 KMEAERNTQL
-775 KGRQSKGKEDF
+775 KSRQSKGKKDF

-826 ITEREKKNLYKVLYK
+826 ITERKKKSLYKVLYK
-841 YKRAFS
+841 YKKAFS

-855 QNMEVELE
+855 QSMEVELE

-939 IPLVKDAIQILG
+939 IPLVRDAIQILG
-951 ASGCETLSLADLRD
+951 ASGCEILSLADLRD
-965 AYHTLRLSDR
+965 AYHTLRLSER

-982 TPYYGSDSYL
+982 TPYYGSNSYL

-1005 IWQNFIQ
+1005 MWQNFIQ

-1024 HLAIIDDCL
+1024 HLAIMDDCL
-1033 VFSKKYDHLKHLT
+1033 VFSKKYNHLKHLT
-1046 NLFKALIRNGLKISP
+1046 DLFKALIRNGLKISP

-1071 VYMGHQVN
+1071 VYMGHQVS

-1140 VPFYWG
+1140 VPFHWG
-1146 ELQQEAF
+1146 ELQQKAF
-1153 DQIKKDLTEAPV
+1153 EQIKKDLTEAPV

-1190 YQEQKGR
+1190 YQEQKKK
-1197 YRLIAYFSKKLPLS
+1197 YRLIAYLSKKLPLS

-1227 NVLAFKHL
+1227 NVLAFKYL

-1277 DIKFLRGKDMFVSDF
+1277 DIKFLKGKDMFVSDF

-1298 GEESCND
+1298 SEESCND

-1331 TMLDSREMVAYKES
+1331 IMLDSREMVAYKES
-1345 PFKECKCERIMNMN
+1345 PFKECKCERIININ

-1393 QIGIIEVKDAEEV
+1393 QIGIIEVKDTEEV
-1406 GQDEVQMVP
+1406 GQGDVQIVP
-1415 NQQPNIENNIMADID
+1415 NQQPDIEDNIMAEID
-1430 NVNIPEIVSRSV
+1430 NVNIPDIVSRPV
-1442 AQNMPKVNMTGLQV
+1442 AQNVSKVNITGLQV
-1456 PPVLNEPIPMKPV
+1456 PPLLNEPIPMKPV
-1469 KRGTPVINYDQ
+1469 KKATSVINYDQ
-1480 ILTPVNIDVTRGQ
+1480 ILTPVNIDVTLKGQ

-1572 EYHIDPYFKDIVK
+1572 EYHVDPYFKDIVK
-1585 YLERDYCR
+1585 YLEKDYCR
-1593 YVGRSQTV
+1593 YVGKAQTV

-1651 LAGHPGVIKLYETIK
+1651 LAGHPGLIKLYDTIK

-1676 LVREFVECCLECQSM
+1676 LVREFVEYCLECQSM
-1691 KGKTDSPRI
+1691 KGKTDGPRI
-1700 QYARIPLDTRTMERM
+1700 QYARIPLDTRTMARM
-1715 SMDIKEMPES
+1715 SMDIKEVPES

-1743 KTIPL
+1743 TTIPL

-1760 YFKICCEYG
+1760 YFKICCDYG

-1785 ALQEYFRAL
+1785 ALQEYFKAL

-1820 IITKCLVG
+1820 IIAKCLVG
-1828 TGSNWPLYVPSA
+1828 TGNNWPLYVPSA

-1851 TGFSPFQMVF
+1851 TGFSPFQMVY
-1861 NNQPPDRLSFDF
+1861 NKQPPDKLSFDF
-1873 DPTKSGMKVDTP
+1873 DPTKSGIKVDTP
-1885 LYMIFMDQNKVL
+1885 L
-1897 INQLIMRRK
+1897 
-1906 KYETESQLVRESR
+1906 
-1919 KYPDTH
+1919 
-1925 GYAVGDLV
+1925 
-1933 LINHSPSSVLKA
+1933 
-1945 PSRKLKR
+1945 
-1952 NWVGPFK
+1952 
-1959 IQAIIDDSHYMISD
+1959 
-1973 WTGQLSH
+1973 
-1980 KRFHVNRLKPFSLNL
+1980 
-1995 GKVKDG
+1995 
-2001 KLQTVHNTREL
+2001 
-2012 FRIWKNIKEDIAIDT
+2012 
-2027 SSKHTQT
+2027 

>member
-1 MCAKGNPTFSCPT
+1 
-14 IISSSDDESLGLE
+14 
-27 NNSKEDLFD
+27 
-36 FSLNTVNVSV
+36 
-46 NTELPMNSSY
+46 
-56 GSEEEEFDF
+56 
-65 LHFYEE
+65 
-71 LSDYDFHRMM
+71 
-81 SVDDFTY
+81 
-88 STAFSNEVFDNG
+88 
-100 EWYTYAGL
+100 
-108 ETCNI
+108 
-113 MKSTRH
+113 
-119 GKELLSKSIQST
+119 
-131 TQGDSGID
+131 
-139 NLTYLSGDDTKLGTD
+139 
-154 HTKADVYE
+154 
-162 SSNDMSGGKSISE
+162 
-175 NQNESDSE
+175 
-183 LEDDFFSVPEETEIF
+183 
-198 SESDDGEYFSA
+198 
-209 DESLEGTLDASF
+209 
-221 KSILCT
+221 
-227 VVSYQDN
+227 
-234 LGLNDLDPSTV
+234 
-245 GRSSEVPDPSDMWE
+245 
-259 DVDLSSLCIFNELPL
+259 
-274 EPCDNEVMFSRPIGF
+274 
-289 VGSSTD
+289 
-295 AIDYA
+295 
-300 KDFLRRQSTL
+300 
-310 ENLLS
+310 
-315 AKSPDD
+315 
-321 CDDAN
+321 
-326 SIWSILTDK
+326 
-335 LLYCQS
+335 
-341 DTSDSVRHFSYDSL
+341 
-355 KADSAKQRF
+355 
-364 FNAALNNEPCLSNSY
+364 
-379 IDSCNMAELYR
+379 
-390 DQLYD
+390 
-395 TVPTPN
+395 
-401 KKKLNTAEATAN
+401 
-413 SNEPTG
+413 
-419 KRVFPQYVEDR
+419 
-430 YQDLEINTSYK
+430 
-441 YNPETSIC
+441 
-449 ATYLWTENI
+449 
-458 GYPKDLVTA
+458 
-467 TAYHTEGYKLWFKQ
+467 
-481 GRFPIGIDGEATA
+481 
-494 HLLDDTPIPVKTLID
+494 
-509 SGASRPILSRHFYDT
+509 
-524 HPFLHTYPRYK
+524 
-535 IPPRGMVIG
+535 
-544 NDTVLPCDEA
+544 
-554 IAIMVKFSGHV
+554 
-565 FHMICYLMEVSK
+565 
-577 DYGLY
+577 
-582 IGQKAMYELEGG
+582 
-594 ADFRNLSF
+594 
-602 HFLMRSLNLYAGDSI
+602 
-617 KIKPGQTKIVPM
+617 
-629 CLDTHAIKRDMTLGE
+629 MTLGE

-666 ERKDK
+666 ERKDR
-671 LVQTIPAVI
+671 LVQTIPAVM
-680 SQGTVFLTA
+680 SKGTIFLTA

-739 VEYFNIL
+739 VKYFNIL
-746 MEDHKNV
+746 TEDHKNV
-753 MKFAQETILQRQ
+753 MKFAQETIWQRQ

-786 NDSNMSED
+786 HDSNMSED

-841 YKRAFS
+841 YKKAFS

-1024 HLAIIDDCL
+1024 HLAIMDDCL

-1140 VPFYWG
+1140 VPFHWG

-1165 LAMPNSEGHMVLV
+1165 LAMPNNKGHMVLV

-1197 YRLIAYFSKKLPLS
+1197 YRLIAYFSKKLPPS

-1331 TMLDSREMVAYKES
+1331 IMLDSREMVAYKES

-1393 QIGIIEVKDAEEV
+1393 QIGIIEVKDAEEI

-1415 NQQPNIENNIMADID
+1415 NQQPDIENNTMADID
-1430 NVNIPEIVSRSV
+1430 NVNIPEIVPRPIT
-1442 AQNMPKVNMTGLQV
+1442 QNMPKVNLTGLQV

-1480 ILTPVNIDVTRGQ
+1480 ILTPVNIDVTLRGQ
-1493 LPPFDMEKSFDAI
+1493 LPPFDMERSFDAI

-1585 YLERDYCR
+1585 YLEKDYCR
-1593 YVGRSQTV
+1593 YVGRAQTV

-1651 LAGHPGVIKLYETIK
+1651 LAGHPGVIKLYDIIK

-1700 QYARIPLDTRTMERM
+1700 QYARIPLDTRTMARM

-1861 NNQPPDRLSFDF
+1861 NKQPPDKLSFDF

-1906 KYETESQLVRESR
+1906 KYEAESQLVRESR

-1980 KRFHVNRLKPFSLNL
+1980 KRFHVNRLKPFSLSL

-2012 FRIWKNIKEDIAIDT
+2012 FRIWKSIKEDIAIDT